1 MVVAAERVGIRNV
14 FVSQI
19 EAGKRGM
26 RWPTLQAFLRANNAR
41 LHDLADEIEH
51 GSRK

>member
-1 MVVAAERVGIRNV
+1 MVVTAERVGIRNV

-26 RWPTLQAFLRANNAR
+26 RWPTLQACLRAYNVT
-41 LHDLADEIEH
+41 LHDLADEIAH